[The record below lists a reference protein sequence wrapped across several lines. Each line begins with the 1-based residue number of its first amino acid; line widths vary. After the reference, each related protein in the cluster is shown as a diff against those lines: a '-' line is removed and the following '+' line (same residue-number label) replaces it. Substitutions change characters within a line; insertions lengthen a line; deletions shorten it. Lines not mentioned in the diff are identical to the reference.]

1 MPMKTSF
8 ALLFALLS
16 TLLAGQSTRI
26 IGRVV
31 DSLNSGLDH
40 ASIILL
46 DPSDSSMISFSQSDQ
61 HGKFVIDNVI
71 PNLYLIQINYIGFQ
85 NHWLNIDVKTLNAPY
100 DLGTVHMLAQTYTLP
115 SMEVKAEHSPI
126 RFGKDT
132 VEYNAAAFKT
142 QAGDVV
148 EDLLKKLPGVE
159 VERDGSVK
167 AYGEKVQN
175 VLVDGKEFF
184 GKDTRI
190 ATKNLEADA
199 VDKVQVFDKKSDE
212 AAFTGVEDGRDEKT
226 INLQLKEDKKKGY
239 FGNMNGGVG
248 NRERYSAKANVNRF
262 SSGSRFSFIGT
273 ANNIN
278 EQGFSIQE
286 YIDFMGGIGS
296 FMSGGGGR
304 VRIELNDNSGIPL
317 MGSGQIAGIQNSIA
331 GGLNYSRDLSDKTE
345 MTGSYFYNHFKNT
358 LNEHVFRQNI
368 SDQSSYNTS
377 EDHDQ
382 QSKSNNQS
390 VNLSFKHKLDSTQH
404 LTFRLNGNLSD
415 SKLDNTLYSNTFQS
429 PFTLL
434 NESQSQ
440 YYATGSNFQ
449 IKPSFSWMKRIG
461 KPGRSLVSRVS
472 GILRNNSRDGNLT
485 SHNKYYTLSNL
496 EDSLHQKQ
504 NLDDDQNQY
513 EVSLSYTEPLGG
525 KKYLEFNALHSNYTH
540 KTNKDYFDI
549 LANNQEQRNDF
560 LSNNYQNEYSVNS
573 AGMNF
578 SLNKKKYFLT
588 AGFKLQHSKLN
599 GDLQNIPEGTISK
612 SYSRILPAVFG
623 EYQFAIAHHINFDYQ
638 TNLQEPSI
646 EQLQPTVN
654 NTDPLNVYIGNPEL
668 NPEYTHSLNA
678 SYFLYDQFNFTS
690 LFANL
695 AGEYTQ
701 NRITDIVQIDSA
713 FRRIIQPVNVPY
725 ERSVRAGIDFNTPIR
740 PLKINTRIRLGT
752 GISDGILF
760 VNDEKNE
767 VQRFRYNVNFSIENR
782 NKDHFDALIG
792 WKTNNNKTRY
802 SISSINNQQ
811 YKETSL
817 YSELT
822 LNLSKTLTLKSNF
835 ELRSYT
841 SSLFKENISIPLWEL
856 SISNYFLK
864 DNKLKVQLKVFDL
877 LNENK
882 GIRRTSQLNYAEE
895 QRSNVLGRY
904 AMIQIAYSIRG
915 FSSRKNGIEIKV
927 EQ

>member
-1 MPMKTSF
+1 MMKISILLSLLF
-8 ALLFALLS
+8 LSALLCCQ
-16 TLLAGQSTRI
+16 TTRI

-31 DSLNSGLDH
+31 DSLNAGLDH

-46 DPSDSSMISFSQSDQ
+46 DPADSSMISFTQSDNN
-61 HGKFVIDNVI
+61 GKFVIENVAS
-71 PNLYLIQINYIGFQ
+71 NRYLVQINYIGFQ
-85 NHWLNIDVKTLNAPY
+85 NHWHNIDVKTLDTPY
-100 DLGTVHMLAQTYTLP
+100 DLGTVHMIAQTYILP
-115 SMEVKAEHSPI
+115 AMEVKAEHSPI

-248 NRERYSAKANVNRF
+248 SNERYSAKANVNRF

-331 GGLNYSRDLSDKTE
+331 GGLNYTIDLSSKTE
-345 MTGSYFYNHFKNT
+345 MTGSYFYNHFGNT
-358 LNEHVFRQNI
+358 LTENVYRQNI

-377 EDHDQ
+377 EDNDQ
-382 QSKSNNQS
+382 QSKSNNHS
-390 VNLSFKHKLDSTQH
+390 VNLYVKHKLDSTQH
-404 LTFRLNGNLSD
+404 LTFRLNGSLSD
-415 SKLDNTLYSNTFQS
+415 SKLDNLIYSNTFQS
-429 PFTLL
+429 PLVLL
-434 NESQSQ
+434 NESQSE
-440 YYATGSNFQ
+440 YHAKGTNYQ
-449 IKPSFSWMKRIG
+449 IKPSLSWMKRLG
-461 KPGRSLVSRVS
+461 KPGRSLVSKVS
-472 GILRNNSRDGNLT
+472 VNLRNNERDGNLS

-496 EDSLHQKQ
+496 EDSIHQKQ
-504 NLDDDQNQY
+504 YLDDDQNQY
-513 EVSLSYTEPLGG
+513 EVSLNYTEPLGG
-525 KKYLEFNALHSNYTH
+525 KKYLEFNALHSNYSH

-549 LANNQEQRNDF
+549 LSNNEEQRNDL
-560 LSNNYQNEYSVNS
+560 LSKNYQNEYGVNS
-573 AGMNF
+573 AGLNF
-578 SLNKKKYFLT
+578 SINKKKYYFT
-588 AGFKLQHSKLN
+588 AGFKLQHSLLN
-599 GDLQNIPEGTISK
+599 GDLQNIPEGNISK
-612 SYSRILPAVFG
+612 SYSRLLPAMFG
-623 EYQFAIAHHINFDYQ
+623 EYQFGIAHHINFDYQ
-638 TNLQEPSI
+638 TYLQEPSI

-654 NTDPLNVYIGNPEL
+654 NTDPLNIYIGNPEL
-668 NPEYTHSLNA
+668 NPEYTHELNS

-690 LFANL
+690 VFANL
-695 AGEYTQ
+695 GGGYTQ
-701 NRITDIVQIDSA
+701 NRITDIVHIDSA

-725 ERSVRAGIDFNTPIR
+725 EKNLRAGIDFTTPIR
-740 PLKINTRIRLGT
+740 PLKINTRIRLGS
-752 GISDGILF
+752 GFSDGIIY
-760 VNDEKNE
+760 VNEEKNN
-767 VQRFRYNVNFSIENR
+767 VQRFRYSLNFSIENR
-782 NKDHFDALIG
+782 NKDIFDALIG
-792 WKTNNNKTRY
+792 WKINNNKTSY
-802 SISSINNQQ
+802 SISSLNNQQ
-811 YKETSL
+811 YRETSL

-856 SISNYFLK
+856 SVSNYFLK
-864 DNKLKVQLKVFDL
+864 DNKLKLQLKVFDV
-877 LNENK
+877 LNENQ
-882 GIRRTSQLNYAEE
+882 GIRRTSQLNYVEE

-904 AMIQIAYSIRG
+904 ALIQIAYSIRG
-915 FSSRKNGIEIKV
+915 FSSKKNGIEIKV